1 MTSRGQTRRL
11 SGCKVNTFYL
21 KSDIREREFC
31 AEDDFL
37 VDIHA
42 VFRGI
47 AEEDE
52 LDVGAHVHPGLGGY
66 GGLWN
71 RDKPVWLDSTFAGAL
86 DLWHGDWFLP
96 VYQ

>member
-47 AEEDE
+47 AEEE
-52 LDVGAHVHPGLGGY
+52 LVVDILLGGDQS
-66 GGLWN
+66 GL
-71 RDKPVWLDSTFAGAL
+71 RELLVVA
-86 DLWHGDWFLP
+86 
-96 VYQ
+96 